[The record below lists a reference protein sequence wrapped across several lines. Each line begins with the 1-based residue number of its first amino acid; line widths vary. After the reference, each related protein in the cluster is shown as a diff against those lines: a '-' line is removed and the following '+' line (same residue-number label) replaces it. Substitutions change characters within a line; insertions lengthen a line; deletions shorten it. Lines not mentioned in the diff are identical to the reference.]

1 MATQEIIEHNK
12 QGRVSVLSMNYRPH
26 NLLGPTLLEELI
38 KALKKVKDAGSTA
51 VVLKSSLRHFSAGAE
66 IEMFEDVVNKGKGL
80 PCDFTQFLHDFETF
94 PLPIV
99 AAIHGVCVGGGFEL
113 ALACDYIVA
122 AASSKIG
129 SVEATLGLHP
139 LMGAIQRTTQRAGA
153 LRAKEMALLARRYD
167 PVTLERWGLLNLV
180 VPDADLDQTALT
192 VAEELAHGPT
202 VAHLATKKLV
212 HVAVNQ
218 GVDAA
223 DKAMTEIQKSIWAS
237 QDLKTG
243 LTSYRQTGVGA
254 AKFEG
259 R

>member
-1 MATQEIIEHNK
+1 MAQEIIEITQ

-51 VVLKSSLRHFSAGAE
+51 VVLRSSLRHFSAGAE
-66 IEMFEDVVNKGKGL
+66 IEMFEDVVNKGADL
-80 PCDFTQFLHDFETF
+80 PCDFVQFLHDFETF

-99 AAIHGVCVGGGFEL
+99 ASIHGVCVGGGFEL

-139 LMGAIQRTTQRAGA
+139 LMGAIQRVAQRAGA

-167 PVTLERWGLLNLV
+167 PATLERWGLVNLV
-180 VPDADLDQTALT
+180 VADADLDQTALT

-202 VAHLATKKLV
+202 VAHIATKKLAQI
-212 HVAVNQ
+212 AVNQ
-218 GVDAA
+218 GVHAA
-223 DKAMTEIQKSIWAS
+223 DHAMAEIQKSIWAS

-243 LTSYRQTGVGA
+243 LASYRTTGVGA

>member
-1 MATQEIIEHNK
+1 MAQQEIIEHTK

-26 NLLGPTLLEELI
+26 NLLGPTLLKEILV
-38 KALKKVKDAGSTA
+38 ALKKAKDAGSNA
-51 VVLKSSLRHFSAGAE
+51 IVLKSSLRHFSAGAE
-66 IEMFEDVVNKGKGL
+66 IEMFEAVVNDGAEL
-80 PCDFTQFLHDFETF
+80 PCDFVQFLHEFETF

-99 AAIHGVCVGGGFEL
+99 ASIHGVCVGGGFEL

-139 LMGAIQRTTQRAGA
+139 LMGAIQRTTQRAGV

-167 PVTLERWGLLNLV
+167 PVTLERWGLINLV
-180 VPDADLDQTALT
+180 VPDADLDQTAFT
-192 VAEELAHGPT
+192 IAEELAHGPT
-202 VAHLATKKLV
+202 VAHIATKKLA
-212 HVAVNQ
+212 HVTVNQ

-223 DKAMTEIQKSIWAS
+223 DKAMMEIQKSIWTS

-243 LTSYRQTGVGA
+243 LIAYRQTGVGA

-259 R
+259 C